1 MKKFF
6 TFFAVFV
13 LGGLMFYGIT
23 LVNTTEK
30 HDQVLQ
36 EYDLTPVRPAA
47 FYNSPPAIG
56 PDFREAADK
65 TIHAVVHIR
74 SQFIRKSPAYDDFF
88 GALREYLGYER
99 RPNRTYPISGWGSGV
114 IISPDGYIVTN
125 NHVVEGAEM
134 VEVILNDKRVFEG
147 SVIGLDP
154 RTDLAL
160 LKIDAGRLPT
170 IEFGNSDEVMVGEW
184 VLAVGN
190 PFNLTS
196 TVTAGIVSAK
206 ARNIN
211 ILGSPGSIESFI
223 QTDAAVNRGNSGGA
237 LVNNRG
243 ELVGINA
250 AIASNTGYYQGYS
263 FAIPVNI
270 VKKVV
275 ADMKEY
281 GEVQRAFL
289 GVVIRE
295 IDHKF
300 AAELGLKSIEG
311 VFVDGLVEGGGA
323 MESGIRIGDI
333 ILAVNNYPVNSMAQL
348 LEIIGQYNPGNTV
361 DVLLLREGRQVIL
374 DVELRTEDGTTAII
388 SRVEEFYNERLGATL
403 SRLPIEEMQ
412 RLKINSG
419 LRIKDLDDGLLSRGG
434 IREGFV
440 IITVN
445 GYAVDSR
452 TGLESALN
460 ENSDRV
466 RISGMYPNGMRVTF
480 EFGL

>member
-1 MKKFF
+1 
-6 TFFAVFV
+6 
-13 LGGLMFYGIT
+13 
-23 LVNTTEK
+23 
-30 HDQVLQ
+30 
-36 EYDLTPVRPAA
+36 
-47 FYNSPPAIG
+47 
-56 PDFREAADK
+56 
-65 TIHAVVHIR
+65 
-74 SQFIRKSPAYDDFF
+74 
-88 GALREYLGYER
+88 
-99 RPNRTYPISGWGSGV
+99 
-114 IISPDGYIVTN
+114 
-125 NHVVEGAEM
+125 
-134 VEVILNDKRVFEG
+134 
-147 SVIGLDP
+147 
-154 RTDLAL
+154 
-160 LKIDAGRLPT
+160 
-170 IEFGNSDEVMVGEW
+170 

-211 ILGSPGSIESFI
+211 IFGTPGSIESFI

-275 ADMKEY
+275 SDMKEY
-281 GEVQRAFL
+281 GEVQRAYL

-295 IDHKF
+295 INHKF
-300 AAELGLKSIEG
+300 ANELGLKNIEG

-323 MESGIRIGDI
+323 MESGIRIGDV
-333 ILAVNNYPVNSMAQL
+333 ILAVNNNPVNSMAQL
-348 LEIIGQYNPGNTV
+348 LEIIGQYNPGNELE
-361 DVLLLREGRQVIL
+361 VLIMREGRQMIV
-374 DVELRTEDGTTAII
+374 DVELRAEDGTSGII

-419 LRIKDLDDGLLSRGG
+419 LRIKDLDEGLLSRGG
-434 IREGFV
+434 IREGFI

-445 GYAVDSR
+445 GYAVDSS

-460 ENSDRV
+460 DNSDRV